1 MDENKNLGTDIST
14 ERKSGEMS
22 TVHAILIEMSNVNL
36 NGRMVLGSN
45 QPVCGRAAYQ
55 KASFSKHPKT
65 EHIKKKGTMKNMTA
79 KERLYYIP
87 FPGNVKLSDYP
98 LFVLHLG

>member
-22 TVHAILIEMSNVNL
+22 TVHAILIEMSNINL

-65 EHIKKKGTMKNMTA
+65 EHIKKKRHNEKHDS
-79 KERLYYIP
+79 KREII
-87 FPGNVKLSDYP
+87 
-98 LFVLHLG
+98 LHTISWECKAQ